1 MTAVKTAA
9 EIWRRRLRDRL
20 ATEAEVKAWADHLID
35 ETGRP
40 DTWLIEVSTAAGRSE
55 LNVAL
60 ELAPGDAEG
69 RAVFGGLMASYRD
82 LLDRRPDLDSK
93 IAKVLYD
100 MYLDEDVPIEE
111 TLGEM
116 ASFWDGID
124 LARDGVF
131 DLETERRK
139 LRAFLERWSRQ
150 D

>member
-1 MTAVKTAA
+1 
-9 EIWRRRLRDRL
+9 
-20 ATEAEVKAWADHLID
+20 
-35 ETGRP
+35 
-40 DTWLIEVSTAAGRSE
+40 
-55 LNVAL
+55 
-60 ELAPGDAEG
+60 
-69 RAVFGGLMASYRD
+69 MASYRD

-93 IAKVLYD
+93 IAKVLYG